1 MTLMPSRLAAWL
13 GALEFR
19 FLEVS
24 LAVLVVLNGVGV
36 FARYVV
42 NHAIGELFEAMLL
55 LSVAA
60 YWLGVATAERM
71 GGHLGMNI
79 LVSALP
85 GGLRRATE
93 IVRKLVILGFLAV
106 VVYSGVRLSM
116 TQFRYATAS
125 GLLGIPLWVFSA
137 FLPLGCALLGLRVLI
152 PSRRVREN
160 AP

>member
-1 MTLMPSRLAAWL
+1 MTSKPFRPAAWL

-19 FLEVS
+19 FLEAA
-24 LAVLVVLNGVGV
+24 LAVLVVVNGVGV
-36 FARYVV
+36 ASRYVF

-71 GGHLGMNI
+71 GGHLGMS
-79 LVSALP
+79 LFVSMVPAGP
-85 GGLRRATE
+85 RRALE
-93 IVRKLVILGFLAV
+93 LLRKLVILGFLAV

-116 TQFRYATAS
+116 TQFRYGTAS
-125 GLLGIPLWVFSA
+125 GLLGMPLWTVSA
-137 FLPLGCALLGLRVLI
+137 FLPLGCALLGLRILL
-152 PSRRVREN
+152 PSRRED